1 MTQVLPDRAKKP
13 VRIVTMKRLSQ
24 KQRTDLI
31 HVGQRMSNLL
41 FNMAQQSK
49 GKSCRLSGTRSDS
62 QKNEVS
68 MISDKPSP
76 RSERS

>member
-31 HVGQRMSNLL
+31 QVGQRMSNLL

-49 GKSCRLSGTRSDS
+49 GVPEEWRNSGKELQVEWDAIRFP
-62 QKNEVS
+62 K
-68 MISDKPSP
+68 K
-76 RSERS
+76 